1 MPARSTGRARPTE
14 FDAAPA
20 TVVDPHPPVG
30 LLRRC
35 AAREDAEGLKPWD
48 APTQEAKDVIQA
60 LAAHEFS
67 IARARRAELLTFEE
81 LELVEELDLAEIE
94 ESPELDDDFED
105 HLPTRIKTPNRR
117 V

>member
-1 MPARSTGRARPTE
+1 MAARSTGRARPTE

-20 TVVDPHPPVG
+20 TVVDPRPLG
-30 LLRRC
+30 LLWRR
-35 AAREDAEGLKPWD
+35 AAREEAEDSRSWE

-67 IARARRAELLTFEE
+67 IANARRAELLTFEE
-81 LELVEELDLAEIE
+81 LELVEELDLSEIE
-94 ESPELDDDFED
+94 DSTSELEDDFED
-105 HLPTRIKTPNRR
+105 YLPTRIKTPNPR

>member
-1 MPARSTGRARPTE
+1 MSARSTRGARSTE

-30 LLRRC
+30 LLWRR
-35 AAREDAEGLKPWD
+35 AAREDAEGLKQWD
-48 APTQEAKDVIQA
+48 APTREAKDVIQA

-94 ESPELDDDFED
+94 ESPEPDDDFLD
-105 HLPTRIKTPNRR
+105 YLPTRIKTPNPH